1 MTGLMPHFRRA
12 RRQPPWNSVILL
24 KRKISLDMNSLANY
38 WPAAT
43 LPFLRKVIEKAVLE
57 QGQPLLDLVRCL

>member
-1 MTGLMPHFRRA
+1 
-12 RRQPPWNSVILL
+12 
-24 KRKISLDMNSLANY
+24 MNSLANY